1 MSAGETKETVYG
13 WAFPIQREVL
23 SRTSSPFSDFSDDP
37 PGGNLRAKIKSI
49 GEEKAILAS
58 GVSMSLL
65 PLLDN
70 ERKFMQAIQN
80 ITDTGSLRG
89 ISMQGISL
97 RKPRR
102 FFALILTTAS
112 SLTKGTLPLSLFNIS
127 WNKPSWKRSRFHRRN
142 VSVHQVKF

>member
-1 MSAGETKETVYG
+1 MGFPNPARSAVEDFFALFRFFRRPSRRK
-13 WAFPIQREVL
+13 PSRENQEH
-23 SRTSSPFSDFSDDP
+23 RRRK
-37 PGGNLRAKIKSI
+37 GN
-49 GEEKAILAS
+49 LAS